1 MDKRKHL
8 IIGCGAAGL
17 SALRQ
22 IRKSGSD
29 DEVKL
34 VTMEDYL
41 PYSPMSLPYLV
52 SGRKTEKDITIVND
66 DYFRSMKATLQKG
79 KTLAAIDTG
88 KKMVSYQDG
97 TQDDYSTLLIA
108 TGSEPK
114 VQPVL
119 RDAGVPAFH
128 VMDDFRPIKDLKKG
142 SSILILG
149 AGFVGM
155 ELAVSLAET
164 GHKVTVAAPRERV
177 LRPYFDSQVD
187 ALIIDLL
194 VRHGVKVELDCGEVV
209 EASHRNGSF
218 EINFEKTGQMQADLV
233 IAATGVRPRL
243 SFIDGSGIQV
253 NQGILVDRGM
263 RTNVPGVFAAG
274 DVAETM
280 GFLTGGSGLSLI
292 WPSAVEQGKIAGKN
306 MTGSNAQYSGWLPMN
321 GFNFFGEYAFSIGEF
336 MAGGDDREYSR
347 KDEAAG
353 SYRKIVLRDNKLVGA
368 NFLNVDVDGGVLQY
382 LIRNRVDI
390 GAHTEL
396 LLENPREGGQWLMHE
411 TEKARRIA

>member
-17 SALRQ
+17 SALKQ
-22 IRKSGSD
+22 IRKYGSD

-52 SGRKTEKDITIVND
+52 SGRKTKKDITIVND
-66 DYFRSMKATLQKG
+66 EYFRSMKATLEKG
-79 KTLAAIDTG
+79 KTLASIDTEN
-88 KKMVSYQDG
+88 KMVAYQDG
-97 TQDDYSTLLIA
+97 TEEDYSTLLIA

-119 RDAGVPAFH
+119 QDAGVPAFH
-128 VMDDFRPIKDLKKG
+128 VMDDFRPINNLKKG

-155 ELAVSLAET
+155 ELAVSLAEI

-187 ALIIDLL
+187 SLIIDLL
-194 VRHGVKVELDCGEVV
+194 ARHGVKVELGCGEVV
-209 EASHRNGSF
+209 EASNLNGSF
-218 EINFEKTGQMQADLV
+218 EIHFAKTGQMQADLV
-233 IAATGVRPRL
+233 IAATGVKPRL
-243 SFIDGSGIQV
+243 SFLVGSGIQV
-253 NQGILVDRGM
+253 NLGILVDRGM
-263 RTNVPGVFAAG
+263 RTNIPGVFAAG

-280 GFLTGGSGLSLI
+280 GFLTGESGLSLI

-306 MTGSNAQYSGWLPMN
+306 MVGRDDKYAGWLPMN

-336 MAGGDDREYSR
+336 TAGPADLECFR
-347 KDEAAG
+347 KDETART
-353 SYRKIVLRDNKLVGA
+353 YRKIVIRDNRLIGA

-382 LIRNRVDI
+382 LIRNQIRI

-396 LLENPREGGQWLMHE
+396 LLEKPREGGLWLMHE
-411 TEKARRIA
+411 AEKARRIA